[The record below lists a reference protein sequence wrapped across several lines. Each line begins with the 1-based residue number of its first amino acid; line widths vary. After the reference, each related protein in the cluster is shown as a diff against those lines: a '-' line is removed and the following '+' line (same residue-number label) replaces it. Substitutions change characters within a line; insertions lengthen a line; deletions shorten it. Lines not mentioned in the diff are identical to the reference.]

1 MGTASSLCL
10 PLPEL
15 FWVKTRTGQGLGIPI
30 SRCSYCRVADIPGQG
45 KLSGYLHCS
54 VPGLAV
60 WLFSEDP
67 QLYSRSIPEAQTI
80 YTRAEVLCKQQQWS
94 GVSDAATIQLCG
106 DCFNGDPLRWFP
118 QWVCLALK
126 AHRDPLKCRLRHPCP
141 MALLSTQHR
150 GVGRPPR
157 RLRRAVVEWGASCV
171 MWDGGPQHLCPLPS
185 PPPHWKGFCP
195 QGPGNCRPVT
205 GGTVG

>member
-1 MGTASSLCL
+1 MLISQGKGSCRDISTALFQALLYGCSLRTPSSTVGLYL
-10 PLPEL
+10 RLRLSTLEL
-15 FWVKTRTGQGLGIPI
+15 KCCVSSNSGLG
-30 SRCSYCRVADIPGQG
+30 SQM
-45 KLSGYLHCS
+45 
-54 VPGLAV
+54 
-60 WLFSEDP
+60 
-67 QLYSRSIPEAQTI
+67 QLPSSC
-80 YTRAEVLCKQQQWS
+80 V
-94 GVSDAATIQLCG
+94 GH
-106 DCFNGDPLRWFP
+106 CFNGDPLRWFP

-157 RLRRAVVEWGASCV
+157 WLRRAVVEWGASCV

-185 PPPHWKGFCP
+185 PPPRWKGFCP